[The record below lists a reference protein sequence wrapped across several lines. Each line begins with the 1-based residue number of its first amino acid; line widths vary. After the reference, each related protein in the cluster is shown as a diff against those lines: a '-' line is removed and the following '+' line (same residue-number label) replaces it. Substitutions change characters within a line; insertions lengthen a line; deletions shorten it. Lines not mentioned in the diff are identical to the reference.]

1 MSIEKLP
8 FDEYQYI
15 YSKVPRLCVDVVIRS
30 GKKIVLILRDINPGK
45 GLWHLPGGTVL
56 KGEALSEAL
65 LRIATEE
72 TGLTV
77 SPPEFIGI
85 MEFSEQENSFFHT
98 VSLVFSSEMEGG
110 VFKSDQYGRDI
121 QVFDILPEP
130 IIKEHRAFLL
140 KHFTWLHDRN
150 T

>member
-8 FDEYQYI
+8 FEEYKSI
-15 YSKVPRLCVDVVIRS
+15 YSKVPRLCVDLVIRS

-56 KGEALSEAL
+56 KGEALADAL
-65 LRIATEE
+65 LWIATEE

-85 MEFSEQENSFFHT
+85 MEFADQQNSFFHT

-110 VFKSDQYGRDI
+110 VFTSDQHGRDI
-121 QVFDILPEP
+121 QFFDILPEP
-130 IIKEHRAFLL
+130 IIKEQRAFLL
-140 KHFTWLHDRN
+140 KHFTWLHDRDS
-150 T
+150 